1 MAKEGSTEEGGRGAQ
16 GERGE
21 GEQGQCLDLL
31 GESAPHH
38 LRLMEEHVITISDNE
53 GERGEGEG
61 EQGQANGG
69 AHDNNLR
76 QRGCE

>member
-1 MAKEGSTEEGGRGAQ
+1 MNVC
-16 GERGE
+16 GEHCQKKGIE
-21 GEQGQCLDLL
+21 KDFKGKGNKD
-31 GESAPHH
+31 
-38 LRLMEEHVITISDNE
+38 RLMEEHVITISDNE